1 MEFSDQPPPPEPPK
15 PPPAAA
21 ASGPCAWHDTKSATT
36 QCAACRT
43 PICDQCA
50 TPISGGEMH
59 GNPVCPACAPGAP
72 VLSSVPWEGPEGKSF
87 DTFKRSFFMPF
98 NKTSE
103 LFTAFPSRPLGPALG
118 FAVLASI
125 PSALLGV
132 LWQGCMNLIG
142 AGVVGQIRNH
152 PQAGDFPPEFMQ
164 FLDQYGALIDAGFVA
179 APILQL
185 IFVPLGVVFTTLIY
199 HLAAWMLGVRHD
211 LVTTMRIVCYL
222 YPLNILQVVPAV
234 GPILALIFWIIGM
247 KAAMQ
252 RVNGMTPTRAAIVAL
267 APVILLVLLGCCCCT
282 GIIAMIAANA

>member
-1 MEFSDQPPPPEPPK
+1 MEFSDQPPPEPPK

-21 ASGPCAWHDTKSATT
+21 SGPCAWHDTRAAVA
-36 QCAACRT
+36 QCSACRT
-43 PICDQCA
+43 PICGDCA

-72 VLSSVPWEGPEGKSF
+72 ILSSVPWESPEGKNF

-98 NKTSE
+98 NKASQ
-103 LFTAFPSRPLGPALG
+103 LFTAFPARPLGPALG

-132 LWQGCMNLIG
+132 MWQGCMNLIG
-142 AGVVGQIRNH
+142 AGVVAQIMNN
-152 PQAGDFPPEFMQ
+152 PQSSEFPPEFLR
-164 FLDQYGALIDAGFVA
+164 FIEQYGALIDAGFVA

-185 IFVPLGVVFTTLIY
+185 LFVPLGVVFMTLIY
-199 HLAAWMLGVRHD
+199 HGFAWALGVRHD

-222 YPLNILQVVPAV
+222 YPLNVLQVVPAF
-234 GPILALIFWIIGM
+234 GPILAMIFWIIGM

-267 APVILLVLLGCCCCT
+267 APVIIAVLLGCCCCA
-282 GIIAMIAANA
+282 GIIGIVAANA